1 MNLYHLRYFVTLAHL
16 EHYTKAADVLA
27 ITQPSLSHAISSLEE
42 ELGVKLFE
50 KNGRN
55 VSLTKYGKSF
65 LEDVEQTLNRLDSS
79 VNGLQLA
86 GKGEGQ
92 IDVAFLRTLGV
103 DFMPKIIRSFL
114 NANKGK
120 QIHFNLFCDKVL
132 TGDILT
138 GLKEKKY
145 DIGFCSKFDDEPLIE
160 FIPVAKQ
167 DLVVIVPPEHPLAE
181 KSEIHLEETLPY
193 KQIIFKKRSGLRQI
207 IDQLFKSIGQ
217 YPDVAFEIDE
227 DQVAAGFVA
236 NDFGICIAPDIPILH
251 SLNLKILPL
260 VSPSRK
266 PQGRFFI
273 RPIKRSV
280 HLQIYGPDLLYHKGQ
295 LPDLRSVSVRFIG
308 QLSLLYV
315 KLFCFMISSYLFASA
330 SRSLWISSS
339 QISSSLFPSVSTT
352 ISAAASYFARRFSN
366 RSAINE
372 TFLLFSSKGR
382 S

>member
-145 DIGFCSKFDDEPLIE
+145 DIGFCSKINDEPLIE
-160 FIPVAKQ
+160 FIPVARQ
-167 DLVVIVPPEHPLAE
+167 ELVVIVPSDHPLAAKE
-181 KSEIHLEETLPY
+181 EVCLEDTIPY
-193 KQIIFKKRSGLRQI
+193 KQIIFKKRSGLRHI
-207 IDQLFKSIGQ
+207 IDGLFERIGQ
-217 YPDVAFEIDE
+217 KPDVAYEIDE
-227 DQVAAGFVA
+227 DQVAAGFVS
-236 NDFGICIAPDIPILH
+236 NGFGICIAPNIPILQ
-251 SLNLKILPL
+251 SLNVKILPL
-260 VSPSRK
+260 VSPSWQRNFYMAMLK
-266 PQGRFFI
+266 N
-273 RPIKRSV
+273 V
-280 HLQIYGPDLLYHKGQ
+280 YHPPVVEAFKK
-295 LPDLRSVSVRFIG
+295 
-308 QLSLLYV
+308 YV
-315 KLFCFMISSYLFASA
+315 IEQAQKEWDYKTS
-330 SRSLWISSS
+330 
-339 QISSSLFPSVSTT
+339 
-352 ISAAASYFARRFSN
+352 
-366 RSAINE
+366 
-372 TFLLFSSKGR
+372 
-382 S
+382 

>member
-181 KSEIHLEETLPY
+181 KRRSIWR
-193 KQIIFKKRSGLRQI
+193 KRFHTSR
-207 IDQLFKSIGQ
+207 SSSRREA
-217 YPDVAFEIDE
+217 VSAR
-227 DQVAAGFVA
+227 
-236 NDFGICIAPDIPILH
+236 
-251 SLNLKILPL
+251 SLT
-260 VSPSRK
+260 
-266 PQGRFFI
+266 
-273 RPIKRSV
+273 
-280 HLQIYGPDLLYHKGQ
+280 
-295 LPDLRSVSVRFIG
+295 
-308 QLSLLYV
+308 
-315 KLFCFMISSYLFASA
+315 SYLRA
-330 SRSLWISSS
+330 
-339 QISSSLFPSVSTT
+339 SVSTRMWLLRSMRIRLPQGLLPM
-352 ISAAASYFARRFSN
+352 ISASALHRIS
-366 RSAINE
+366 RSC
-372 TFLLFSSKGR
+372 TL
-382 S
+382 

>member
-92 IDVAFLRTLGV
+92 IDMAFLRTLGV

-160 FIPVAKQ
+160 FIPVASRIWSSSFRRNI
-167 DLVVIVPPEHPLAE
+167 LLLRNPRSIWR
-181 KSEIHLEETLPY
+181 
-193 KQIIFKKRSGLRQI
+193 KRFHTSR
-207 IDQLFKSIGQ
+207 SSSRREA
-217 YPDVAFEIDE
+217 VSAR
-227 DQVAAGFVA
+227 
-236 NDFGICIAPDIPILH
+236 
-251 SLNLKILPL
+251 SLT
-260 VSPSRK
+260 
-266 PQGRFFI
+266 
-273 RPIKRSV
+273 
-280 HLQIYGPDLLYHKGQ
+280 
-295 LPDLRSVSVRFIG
+295 
-308 QLSLLYV
+308 
-315 KLFCFMISSYLFASA
+315 SYLRA
-330 SRSLWISSS
+330 
-339 QISSSLFPSVSTT
+339 SVSTRMWLLRSMRIRLPQGLLPM
-352 ISAAASYFARRFSN
+352 ISASALHRISRFC
-366 RSAINE
+366 
-372 TFLLFSSKGR
+372 TL
-382 S
+382 